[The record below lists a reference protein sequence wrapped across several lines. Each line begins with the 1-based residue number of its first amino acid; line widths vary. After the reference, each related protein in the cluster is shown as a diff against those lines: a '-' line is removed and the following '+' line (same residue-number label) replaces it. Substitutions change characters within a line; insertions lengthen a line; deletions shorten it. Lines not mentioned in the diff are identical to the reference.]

1 MRTPED
7 FVELLEAHRNSDDR
21 LIEYAKSLT
30 PREVETSTDLKVL
43 RIRRMIYAVQGE
55 IHRMRGFVRLEP
67 FGSKVLWGRMS
78 PDHEVGI
85 EVADFFAR
93 RFPGTII
100 LLGDEWRS
108 WSSLRTE
115 SGFLRSRG
123 DGVGAALEEL
133 DRLIGDGAGEGKGEK
148 VDGEEDEEDEEEEE
162 DEEDEVETDADGNVT
177 DLWEVYYRSQDEP
190 RRDGRRPFGGRIS
203 KKSLRSAGMETERG
217 RGNKRLGDFI

>member
-7 FVELLEAHRNSDDR
+7 FVELLAAHIDSDDR

-30 PREVETSTDLKVL
+30 PLEVETSTDPKVL

-67 FGSKVLWGRMS
+67 FGRRVLWGRMS
-78 PDHEVGI
+78 PDHEVGF
-85 EVADFFAR
+85 EVADFFAK

-100 LLGDEWRS
+100 VLGDEKKS

-115 SGFLRSRG
+115 SGFLHSRG
-123 DGVGAALEEL
+123 DGVASALEEL
-133 DRLIGDGAGEGKGEK
+133 GRLMGVEVGEG
-148 VDGEEDEEDEEEEE
+148 EEE
-162 DEEDEVETDADGNVT
+162 DEEDEAVADVT

-190 RRDGRRPFGGRIS
+190 RKDGRWPFGGRIS
-203 KKSLRSAGMETERG
+203 RRSLKSAGMETERG